1 MVSFTDNNCELQ
13 NLVYFISDIIE
24 SNLHVGPVVSL
35 ATTSHNQTTK
45 KNTKI
50 SPTQSLQL
58 ASFVNDPLS

>member
-1 MVSFTDNNCELQ
+1 MVSFTDNNVQLQ

-35 ATTSHNQTTK
+35 ATTSHNQTK

-58 ASFVNDPLS
+58 ESFVNDPLS